1 MKISFEF
8 SYIPTVGVAISKQP
22 IELDIYG
29 KKVKINLMLWDLAGQ
44 PQFSLLHKVYYNGA
58 QGILLGFDLTRT
70 QTYSNQ
76 KKWVAEFKK
85 CGLLDTPIV
94 MFGNKSDLTEERK
107 VSQVHIDHMKEQLE
121 IDDYVETSALN
132 GANVNQLFELIAK
145 RVYDKLS

>member
-1 MKISFEF
+1 
-8 SYIPTVGVAISKQP
+8 
-22 IELDIYG
+22 
-29 KKVKINLMLWDLAGQ
+29 
-44 PQFSLLHKVYYNGA
+44 
-58 QGILLGFDLTRT
+58 
-70 QTYSNQ
+70 
-76 KKWVAEFKK
+76 
-85 CGLLDTPIV
+85 